1 MTIALV
7 YDLRYHT
14 FESWAALMC
23 EAYAGQQ
30 LQIPSPDV
38 DFKSWGAGL
47 KAIDIFANEGIPEP
61 YLFDQWDE
69 WATALV
75 NAVNRRVE

>member
-1 MTIALV
+1 
-7 YDLRYHT
+7 
-14 FESWAALMC
+14 MC

-30 LQIPSPDV
+30 LQIPGPDV

-61 YLFDQWDE
+61 YLFDDWQE
-69 WATALV
+69 WASALV
-75 NAVNRRVE
+75 NAVNARPE

>member
-7 YDLRYHT
+7 YDPRYHT

-30 LQIPSPDV
+30 LQIPAPDV

-61 YLFDQWDE
+61 YLFEDWQD
-69 WATALV
+69 WASALV
-75 NAVNRRVE
+75 NAVNARPE

>member
-1 MTIALV
+1 M
-7 YDLRYHT
+7 
-14 FESWAALMC
+14 
-23 EAYAGQQ
+23 AYTPEQY
-30 LQIPSPDV
+30 
-38 DFKSWGAGL
+38 
-47 KAIDIFANEGIPEP
+47 ANEGIPEP